1 MSPARRIAWFREFL
15 IALDQAERLIGVVP
29 SGRDLRVQI
38 RREIALLEGN
48 R

>member
-1 MSPARRIAWFREFL
+1 MSPAARVAWFRSFL
-15 IALDQAERLIGVVP
+15 TALDQAERLIGVVP

-38 RREIALLEGN
+38 GREIALLEGN